1 MKSKIHEYK
10 INNNK
15 VVSKST
21 IFIAVLA
28 SMLLMGCNNEPSL
41 QKYFV
46 ENSEKKEFVAL
57 DVSPSIIN
65 VDKTKLTPEQK
76 TALESFDKMNILA
89 FKKDDKNAAQYEVE
103 SQKVSKILKRQEY
116 QQLMKIGEGNDA
128 ASISFVGDEDNI
140 DEFILFAKKED
151 NGFAVV
157 RILGDDM
164 NPNNIMNM
172 LSILKTANIDMA
184 QLKPLEGLIK

>member
-1 MKSKIHEYK
+1 MKLIYL
-10 INNNK
+10 
-15 VVSKST
+15 
-21 IFIAVLA
+21 IAMSA
-28 SMLLMGCNNEPSL
+28 SLMLLGCNSEPSL

-46 ENSEKKEFVAL
+46 ENSEKKDFVAL

-65 VDKTKLTPEQK
+65 VDKAKLTPEQK

-89 FKKDDKNAAQYEVE
+89 FKLDGKNQALYQAE
-103 SQKVSKILKRQEY
+103 SQKLTKILKGEDY

-128 ASISFVGDEDNI
+128 ASISFVGDEDDI
-140 DEFILFAKKED
+140 DEFILFAKRKE

-157 RILGDDM
+157 RILGNDM

-172 LSILKTANIDMA
+172 LSILKSANIDME